1 MRIAKGTHKQRAN
14 NLFASPI
21 RINGESTEAEFG
33 DELRTFSTDPA
44 LFESI

>member
-1 MRIAKGTHKQRAN
+1 MRIAKGTHKQTGN

-21 RINGESTEAEFG
+21 QINGESTEAEFG
-33 DELRTFSTDPA
+33 DELRTFSTHPE